1 MDMKLYSRVSV
12 VFILLLSASNAVPC
26 GRAWES
32 ESIPLELVHSS
43 RQVSCNG
50 VAPLPEAVQLKGIP
64 GIDSNCIAASDVV
77 TLPGTLSALVMD
89 ELDASQQAKDIV
101 SGILNPLEAAVR
113 VALKNLTP
121 RANDNIC
128 FGNFQ
133 SSEMKG
139 EFSLDKNRMSANKC
153 SKLPLVAGQEWSTF
167 AFALTAPFPG
177 CVTQAN
183 QTATFCAAVSICP
196 QTKLPTVAVVVGATT
211 MACLGEN
218 MAAGDG
224 GITWALTKVASVG
237 LDAIAGGISLSNAL
251 YAKANVYTG
260 HQDKKYRLINYEI
273 RGNYYDSILF
283 ALKLEKF
290 KVPPVLSLSGASTR
304 IVSVR
309 GLENIAFENTISA
322 FKGGEDSNG
331 FQDDILDL
339 FESMSGVTIQAAMIM
354 NLKLQFK
361 FSKVPGL
368 HKILP
373 DSGVMTIG
381 EMNMFVSTGSATP
394 PGDEYKD
401 LVVKPGVYA
410 FVGSNAVPA
419 IIKGMLEY
427 LLSFV
432 GAVLDLFGDWVPFKL
447 DAKDLLSGFN
457 PGASDHFAFGFT
469 ANADQTG
476 IMLNVPLIFDF
487 LGHATFEC
495 TTDYKSLRCRVDT
508 NFNSKFFI
516 AIAETIAEGVL
527 WVIKEADEFFTNIG
541 NVIGAALE
549 DAVDSVVSVF
559 SEANM
564 KKTAK
569 MIEKGLVSV
578 GSDIKDELEDWARW
592 AETVFDDFGDILA
605 DLTAD
610 AIHEIAKFGKSF
622 VDDARDFFENM
633 GKELENAAK
642 FLGDQFKCGPNN
654 VISSITKCPTC
665 CIPMNS
671 VAKFLKN
678 AGNDIASAFDTVLK
692 TLSNVALQAG
702 ELFWKKRTS
711 YSTSFMN
718 PNRYDQY
725 QCRMVR
731 VYRIEKKYL
740 LGIKISEKR
749 KYAGD
754 SSDENCVRQIL
765 EKAKEVVEDYDE
777 YEKAEKNYESVVE
790 EHQDALFASELS
802 KEDLCEKGSFK
813 CTRDLGRDKI
823 VPGSKWIPV
832 TITCSAKQI
841 GKDGGFSG
849 TIITE
854 SLTKDVD
861 VTNTINRGE
870 EIKVMWNEMKELI
883 AEKMTPTLARRR

>member
-1 MDMKLYSRVSV
+1 MKLYSRVSV
-12 VFILLLSASNAVPC
+12 VFIILLSASNAVPC

-32 ESIPLELVHSS
+32 ESLPLELVHSS

-50 VAPLPEAVQLKGIP
+50 VAPLPEEVQLKGIP
-64 GIDSNCIAASDVV
+64 GIDSNCISASDVV
-77 TLPGTLSALVMD
+77 TLPGSLSAMVMD

-101 SGILNPLEAAVR
+101 GGILNPLEAAVK
-113 VALKNLTP
+113 VALENLTP

-128 FGNFQ
+128 FGNFD
-133 SSEMKG
+133 SSEIQG
-139 EFSLDKNRMSANKC
+139 EFSLNGIQMDTNKC
-153 SKLPLVAGQEWSTF
+153 SNLPLVDGQEWSTF

-177 CVTQAN
+177 CMTQSN

-196 QTKLPTVAVVVGATT
+196 QTKLPTVAVVLGGTT
-211 MACLGEN
+211 LACLGEN
-218 MAAGDG
+218 MVAGDG

-237 LDAIAGGISLSNAL
+237 LDAVAGGISLSNAL
-251 YAKANVYTG
+251 YSKVNVYTG
-260 HQDKKYRLINYEI
+260 HQDKKYRLIEYEV
-273 RGNYYDSILF
+273 RGNYYDSIMF

-309 GLENIAFENTISA
+309 GLEDIAFENTISA

-339 FESMSGVTIQAAMIM
+339 FESMSGVSIQAAMIM
-354 NLKLQFK
+354 NLELQFK
-361 FSKVPGL
+361 FSEVPGL
-368 HKILP
+368 KKILP
-373 DSGVMTIG
+373 DSGAMTMG

-432 GAVLDLFGDWVPFKL
+432 GAVLDLFADWVPFKL

-592 AETVFDDFGDILA
+592 AETVFDDFGDILG

-622 VDDARDFFENM
+622 VDEAKEFFENI

-642 FLGDQFKCGPNN
+642 FLGDQFKCGSNN
-654 VISSITKCPTC
+654 LITSITKCPTC
-665 CIPMNS
+665 CEPMS
-671 VAKFLKN
+671 AIAEFLKN
-678 AGNDIASAFDTVLK
+678 AGGDIASAFESVLR
-692 TLSNVALQAG
+692 TLASVASDAASSFWG
-702 ELFWKKRTS
+702 EKAS
-711 YSTSFMN
+711 YETRLKLPHQF
-718 PNRYDQY
+718 DQY
-725 QCRMVR
+725 QCPVLDLYR
-731 VYRIEKKYL
+731 VEKKYF
-740 LGIKISEKR
+740 LGIVTSVTR
-749 KYAGD
+749 RYRG
-754 SSDENCVRQIL
+754 SLSDENCVKQTL

-777 YEKAEKNYESVVE
+777 YEKAEKDYENVVE
-790 EHQDALFASELS
+790 EHRDALFAAGLS
-802 KEDLCEKGSFK
+802 AEDLYEQGSLT
-813 CTRDLGRDKI
+813 CSRDLGRDKI
-823 VPGSKWIPV
+823 VTGSKWLPV

-841 GKDGGFSG
+841 GKDGAFTG
-849 TIITE
+849 TIITGA
-854 SLTKDVD
+854 LTKDLD
-861 VTNTINRGE
+861 VTDTINRGR
-870 EIKVMWNEMKELI
+870 EIKAMWVEMKDLL